1 MRKWWVNKMAEVTN
15 NEEVLENEVIEEN
28 IEEAAEVTEEANL
41 EQQLAEANA
50 QLEELNQR
58 FLRVSA
64 DFDNYRKRTMVE
76 KEELAKYANANL
88 VSELLPVLDTFQM
101 GLQTNSEN
109 TEVQNF
115 QKGMTMIY
123 RNLMEALKTSGLQ
136 EIEAVGQ
143 KFDPNKHEAVMNEPA
158 EGVEDD
164 TIIAELRVGYAFKDK
179 VIRPTMV
186 KVAQN

>member
-1 MRKWWVNKMAEVTN
+1 MKKWWVNKMAEVTN
-15 NEEVLENEVIEEN
+15 NEEVLENEVGVE
-28 IEEAAEVTEEANL
+28 EEATETVEASL
-41 EQQLAEANA
+41 EQDLAEANA

-88 VSELLPVLDTFQM
+88 IVELLPVLDTFQL

-115 QKGMTMIY
+115 QKGMTMVY
-123 RNLMEALKTSGLQ
+123 KSLMDALKSAGLQ

-143 KFDPNKHEAVMNEPA
+143 PFDPNKHEAVMKEAA

-164 TIIAELRVGYAFKDK
+164 VIIEQLRVGYAFKDK
-179 VIRPTMV
+179 VLRPTMV
-186 KVAQN
+186 KVAQG